1 MQLVAKID
9 QMRQAKL
16 EAFIRLPEIPTPEPI
31 TFLVDTGC
39 SATCLLPDDVIRLNI
54 KHESLPTVMKSIV
67 TANGPV
73 SLKILPNVIISLPV
87 RRGLL
92 DRDGYVHVPMSQLS
106 FLPPGLSY
114 KALPSN
120 LIFSLLGMDVLH
132 RFPRWRWGRM
142 ELIMEELN
150 QSLED
155 LKMSLK
161 L

>member
-9 QMRQAKL
+9 QLGQAKL
-16 EAFIRLPEIPTPEPI
+16 EAFIRLPGILIPEPI

-39 SATCLLPDDVIRLNI
+39 SATCLLPDDVIRLNV
-54 KHESLPTVMKSIV
+54 KHENLPTVMKSIV

-73 SLKILPNVIISLPV
+73 SLKVLQNVGISLPV

-92 DRDGYVHVPMSQLS
+92 DKDGYVHVPMSQLS
-106 FLPPGLSY
+106 FLPPSPNY

-132 RFPRWRWGRM
+132 HFPKWRWGKT
-142 ELIMEELN
+142 ELVMEELN
-150 QSLED
+150 QSLEE
-155 LKMSLK
+155 LKMSFK